1 MEEGKAPSCSEKT
14 TGDAVTHGANR
25 QHTAG
30 EDRATLVPKANG
42 TQVQKEAPPHPGQRC
57 HWPDKDG
64 FPSTGPWIHRPLTR
78 GGRRGAG
85 DLSPNL
91 TPDTKLTWLWQP
103 EASLGVG
110 REKIPRTWG

>member
-42 TQVQKEAPPHPGQRC
+42 TQVQKEAPPPSRTKMSLARQGGISQYGALDPPASNTGGQA
-57 HWPDKDG
+57 
-64 FPSTGPWIHRPLTR
+64 
-78 GGRRGAG
+78 GGR
-85 DLSPNL
+85 
-91 TPDTKLTWLWQP
+91 
-103 EASLGVG
+103 
-110 REKIPRTWG
+110 